1 MPQRRSA
8 LLLLMLAL
16 LCFTLCAGAEQE
28 GSITYAEG
36 QAMVA
41 VGKTKQLR
49 LNITPSSLRK
59 AGVVYESSDETIAT
73 VSRSGQLKG
82 VSEGECTVTVTSKK
96 DEAAKAVIPVR
107 VVIPVKKLTA
117 SLESPSLH
125 VGETAAITCQYAPA
139 QASLKQATFA
149 SSNEKVAVVDA
160 DGVVTAMGRGQAT
173 LTVLSADGAAKTHV
187 TVKVLQQPTGL
198 TLTPESITLSVGK
211 SKAIRASVSPQ
222 NADNKKLTWTSS
234 NPNVATVDARGNVK
248 LRASGVAVITA
259 SCVEEPS
266 ISASVNVECLQLAK
280 SVAFSQKTYT
290 LSVGDSLQVE
300 ARVLPESTSNQEL
313 AYKVNTPR
321 IATVDENGIITAHRG
336 GKTTLTATT
345 MDGSNRSAKA
355 TIEVTSPVTGVH
367 FGQEGARVGAG
378 NYMHITASVEPSD
391 ASNKHMTWVSSD
403 PSIATV
409 TGNTHKPRVNGRRWG
424 RCTITGTTEDG
435 GYTASIEINV
445 GSLRRAVQ
453 VESIRIR
460 DGKPYIVLKNH
471 SNMDISCVYFDITGT
486 DEQRNPIRLSTLGN
500 TLHGTYTF
508 PLSPDE
514 KTTHGLFTFHDLAR
528 YTNLQS
534 VSIAITGW
542 ETDTGYYTNSGAM
555 EYEYTIDPDAQ
566 EWTTWESEY
575 YKQIQSNPSAN

>member
-1 MPQRRSA
+1 MLQRRSA

-16 LCFTLCAGAEQE
+16 LSFALFASAEQE
-28 GSITYAEG
+28 GSITYADG

-49 LNITPSSLRK
+49 LDITPSSLRK
-59 AGVVYESSDETIAT
+59 AGVVYESSDEAIAT

-107 VVIPVKKLTA
+107 VIIPVKKVTA
-117 SLESPSLH
+117 SLESASLH
-125 VGETAAITCQYAPA
+125 VGETTAIICQYAPA
-139 QASLKQATFA
+139 QASLKQAAFT

-198 TLTPESITLSVGK
+198 TLTPDVISLSVGK
-211 SKAIRASVSPQ
+211 SKAIRASVSPK

-234 NPNVATVDARGNVK
+234 NPDVATVDARGNVK
-248 LRASGVAVITA
+248 VRAAGVAVITA
-259 SCVEEPS
+259 TCVEDPS
-266 ISASVNVECLQLAK
+266 ISASVNVECLQQAK

-290 LSVGDSLQVE
+290 LTAGDTLQVE
-300 ARVLPESTSNQEL
+300 ARVLPENTSNQEL

-321 IATVDENGIITAHRG
+321 IATVDENGIITAHKG

-345 MDGSNRSAKA
+345 KDESNRSAKA
-355 TIEVTSPVTGVH
+355 TIEVTVPVTGVR

-409 TGNTHKPRVNGRRWG
+409 TGNTHKPRVNGHRWG

-435 GYTASIEINV
+435 GYSASIDINV
-445 GSLRRAVQ
+445 GSLRRAVR
-453 VESIRIR
+453 VESIKIR

-471 SNMDISCVYFDITGT
+471 SNMDISCVYYDITGT

-500 TLHGTYTF
+500 TLHGTYAF

-514 KTTHGLFTFHDLAR
+514 KTNHGRFLFHDLAK

-542 ETDTGYYTNSGAM
+542 ETDTGYYTNSGEV
-555 EYEYTIDPDAQ
+555 EYEYTIAPDDQ
-566 EWTTWESEY
+566 EWITWESEY
-575 YKQIQSNPSAN
+575 YKQIQKQSQSQ